1 MPLYDIPVV
10 VPYRLKDDTDGVLYS
25 VQVHA
30 IASAESA
37 ALAIG
42 AMLVAAHAR
51 IQHPT
56 RATEVL
62 VERAKAGQPGQ
73 QVDGPY
79 AYVMTQGSRIGNLTF
94 PPRIDSK
101 SGESMGN
108 AFAGID
114 PKTLHAVLLDCH
126 PLTYINTA
134 GLASIAAHAKR
145 LHLRLFRISE
155 PVRKVF
161 AIVGLLHMLRVHP
174 TLQAALDDLVAERG
188 TDIA

>member
-1 MPLYDIPVV
+1 MPLFDIPVV
-10 VPYRLKDDTDGVLYS
+10 VPYRLRDDRDGVLYS

-42 AMLVAAHAR
+42 TMLVAAHAR
-51 IQHPT
+51 INHPT

-62 VERAKAGQPGQ
+62 PDRAKAGQPGQ
-73 QVDGPY
+73 QIDGPY
-79 AYVMTQGSRIGNLTF
+79 AYVLTQGNRIHHLTF
-94 PPRIDSK
+94 PARIDSK

-114 PKTLHAVLLDCH
+114 PKTLHAVLMDCH

-134 GLASIAAHAKR
+134 GLASIAAHAQR

-161 AIVGLLHMLRVHP
+161 EIVGLLQMLRVQP
-174 TLQAALDDLVAERG
+174 SLQSALDDLVAERA
-188 TDIA
+188 TDQG